1 MHPAAGRIHG
11 TSASFEP
18 MNRRLVLATLASIPL
33 ASILPAS
40 AEPAAKE
47 LPKVLIIGDSISIG
61 YTPFV
66 KKQLKD
72 VAVIS
77 HNPGNAAHTGTGL
90 QKIDAWLGDTR
101 WDLIHFNWG
110 LHDLCYRNP
119 KAKQQ
124 GNRDKVNGKLTTTL
138 EQYEKNLEQLVTR
151 LKKTGATLVW
161 ASTTIVPEGEA
172 GRIAGDD
179 KKYNEVAARVMKKHG
194 VAINDLN
201 ALSATFGPELFIRAG
216 DVHYKPAG
224 YQKLGTQVAESIRTA
239 LKTRKTH

>member
-1 MHPAAGRIHG
+1 MKRSLFLSTLAA
-11 TSASFEP
+11 T
-18 MNRRLVLATLASIPL
+18 VLAGF
-33 ASILPAS
+33 LPATA
-40 AEPAAKE
+40 AEPPPKD

-66 KKQLKD
+66 KRQLKD
-72 VAVIS
+72 VANIS
-77 HNPGNAAHTGTGL
+77 RNPGNAAHTGTGL
-90 QKIDAWLGDTR
+90 EKIDAWLGDTR

-119 KAKQQ
+119 DAKQQ

-138 EQYEKNLEQLVTR
+138 EQYEKNLDQLVTR
-151 LKKTGATLVW
+151 MKKTGATLVW
-161 ASTTIVPEGEA
+161 ASTTLVPEGEA
-172 GRIAGDD
+172 GRIAGDE

-194 VAINDLN
+194 VAINDLH
-201 ALSATFGPELFIRAG
+201 APSATFGPELFVRTG

-239 LKTRKTH
+239 LKTRKSD

>member
-1 MHPAAGRIHG
+1 
-11 TSASFEP
+11 
-18 MNRRLVLATLASIPL
+18 MNRSTFLTTLAATALS
-33 ASILPAS
+33 AFHPAS
-40 AEPAAKE
+40 AAEPAPKD

-66 KKQLKD
+66 TKQLKD
-72 VAVIS
+72 EVTLS

-90 QKIDAWLGDTR
+90 AKIDAWLGDTR

-124 GNRDKVNGKLTTTL
+124 GNRDKVNGTITTTP
-138 EQYEKNLEQLVTR
+138 EQYEKNLDQLVTR
-151 LKKTGATLVW
+151 LKKTGATLLW
-161 ASTTIVPEGEA
+161 ASTTLVPEGEA

-194 VAINDLN
+194 VVINDLN
-201 ALSATFGPELFIRAG
+201 SLSAGFPADHFIRPG
-216 DVHYKPAG
+216 DVHFKAAG
-224 YQKLGTQVAESIRTA
+224 YQKLGTQVADSIRTT
-239 LKTRKTH
+239 LKTRKKN

>member
-1 MHPAAGRIHG
+1 MNRSTFLNILATTAL
-11 TSASFEP
+11 ASF
-18 MNRRLVLATLASIPL
+18 I
-33 ASILPAS
+33 PAS
-40 AEPAAKE
+40 AADPAPKD

-66 KKQLKD
+66 KRLLKD
-72 VAVIS
+72 EATVS
-77 HNPGNAAHTGTGL
+77 RNPGNAAHTGTGVE
-90 QKIDAWLGDTR
+90 KIDAWLGDTR

-119 KAKQQ
+119 NAKQQ
-124 GNRDKVNGKLTTTL
+124 GNRDKVNGTITTTP
-138 EQYEKNLEQLVTR
+138 EQYEKNLDQLVTR

-161 ASTTIVPEGEA
+161 ASTTLVPEGEA

-194 VAINDLN
+194 VAIDDLHT
-201 ALSATFGPELFIRAG
+201 LSATFSPELFVKAG

-224 YQKLGTQVAESIRTA
+224 YQKLGTQVTESIRTA
-239 LKTRKTH
+239 LKNRKSN

>member
-1 MHPAAGRIHG
+1 
-11 TSASFEP
+11 
-18 MNRRLVLATLASIPL
+18 MNRCTFLTTLAAATLA
-33 ASILPAS
+33 AFLPAS
-40 AEPAAKE
+40 AADPATKD
-47 LPKVLIIGDSISIG
+47 LPKVLMIGDSISIG

-66 KKQLKD
+66 EKQLKD
-72 VAVIS
+72 SASIS

-90 QKIDAWLGDTR
+90 AKIDAWLGDTR

-124 GNRDKVNGKLTTTL
+124 GNRDKVNGTLTTTL
-138 EQYEKNLEQLVTR
+138 EQYEKNLEQLVAR

-161 ASTTIVPEGEA
+161 ASTTVVPEGEA
-172 GRIAGDD
+172 GRIAGDE
-179 KKYNEVAARVMKKHG
+179 KKYNEVAAQVMKKHG
-194 VAINDLN
+194 IATNDLH
-201 ALSATFGPELFIRAG
+201 ALSATFAPELFVRPG

-239 LKTRKTH
+239 LEKAKEN

>member
-1 MHPAAGRIHG
+1 
-11 TSASFEP
+11 
-18 MNRRLVLATLASIPL
+18 MNRSTFLTILATASLATFSPSS
-33 ASILPAS
+33 A
-40 AEPAAKE
+40 AEPAVKD

-66 KKQLKD
+66 TKQLKD
-72 VAVIS
+72 EVSLS

-90 QKIDAWLGDTR
+90 AKIDAWLGDTR

-119 KAKQQ
+119 NAKQQ
-124 GNRDKVNGKLTTTL
+124 GNRDKVNGTITTTP
-138 EQYEKNLEQLVTR
+138 EQYEKNLDQLVTR

-161 ASTTIVPEGEA
+161 ANTTIVPEGEA

-179 KKYNEVAARVMKKHG
+179 KKYNEVAARVMKKHS
-194 VAINDLN
+194 VVINDLH
-201 ALSATFGPELFIRAG
+201 ALSATFGPELFARAG

-239 LKTRKTH
+239 LKARKPN